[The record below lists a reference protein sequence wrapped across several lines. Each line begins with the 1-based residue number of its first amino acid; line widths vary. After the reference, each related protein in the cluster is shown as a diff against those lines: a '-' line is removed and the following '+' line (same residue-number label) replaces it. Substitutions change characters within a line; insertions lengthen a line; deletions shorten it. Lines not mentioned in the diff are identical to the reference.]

1 MLSRLAATRL
11 AGRFPAMNYRTKAEY
26 FIQGITQG
34 FVEASEVI
42 AWSDEIVVDAPV
54 AEDWMLEISSCGPDD
69 RMVILSHLN
78 TVKGVADPVELAAL
92 LKAKG
97 IG

>member
-1 MLSRLAATRL
+1 
-11 AGRFPAMNYRTKAEY
+11 MNYRTKAEF

-34 FVEASEVI
+34 FVEATEVI
-42 AWSDEIVVDAPV
+42 AWADEVIVAAPK
-54 AEDWMLEISSCGPDD
+54 AEDWMIEISTCGPDD

-78 TVKGVADPVELAAL
+78 TIKGEVDAAELAAL

-97 IG
+97 MA